1 MNFFLSI
8 NRKYILFLCIF
19 VIIGLLIFIFFRN
32 QLFFETTI
40 ETKLLKISNADVTK
54 PKFAINRKNKKI
66 FITANQGNFLNKDE
80 ILLKNNVK
88 FRSDDFSIETTEVVF
103 DRKNQTAISK
113 NKSYFKA
120 NNTTIISEGFDI
132 YDNGNRIN
140 FYGKAILKLK

>member
-8 NRKYILFLCIF
+8 NRKYILSLCIF

-120 NNTTIISEGFDI
+120 NNTTIISEGFD
-132 YDNGNRIN
+132 
-140 FYGKAILKLK
+140 LK

>member
-8 NRKYILFLCIF
+8 NRKYILSLCIF